1 MDKPKPIGNDG
12 TVYRCVICK
21 AILPNINVPT
31 FPFCSDR
38 CRLIDLNNWVE
49 GNYTVSRPV
58 DPSEEDENLPRK
70 EPGSDGGEETL
81 PDRPRR

>member
-12 TVYRCVICK
+12 TIFRCPMCK
-21 AILPNINVPT
+21 SLLPHANVPT

-38 CRLIDLNNWVE
+38 CRLLDLNNWMS

-58 DPSEEDENLPRK
+58 DPSDEEEDLPRK
-70 EPGSDGGEETL
+70 PPEPS
-81 PDRPRR
+81 R